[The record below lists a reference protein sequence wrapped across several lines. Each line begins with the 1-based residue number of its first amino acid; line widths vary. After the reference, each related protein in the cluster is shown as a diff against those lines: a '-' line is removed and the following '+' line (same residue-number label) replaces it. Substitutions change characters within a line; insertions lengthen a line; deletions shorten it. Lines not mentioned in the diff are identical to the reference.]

1 MNVFDKYVIS
11 NIKMI
16 KTQVFA
22 IIAATLLLGILSRF
36 DTGVTG
42 GVIPVLMIINIVIAT
57 QVYIS
62 YKKLFYDSIYGK
74 SAMLYNQFP
83 LTKEEVVIGKMLAL
97 GIAAVIMQM
106 FFLLMLKI
114 MSDNAINII
123 MNEENSIMAVSGMV
137 SGILEMVTST
147 LYEGSVI
154 FGAIVMYN
162 SVPKIKR
169 THMKLLGA
177 IVFYLIMNFV
187 KTRLTSFVTG
197 SFNDNG
203 LVAGAVVIGYEI
215 LVILIMMYVT
225 VKKLKESYEI

>member
-16 KTQVFA
+16 KIQIVT
-22 IIAATLLLGILSRF
+22 IISATLLIGILSRF
-36 DTGVTG
+36 DIGVTG
-42 GVIPVLMIINIVIAT
+42 GVIPVLMVINIVIAT

-62 YKKLFYDSIYGK
+62 YKKLFYDSLYGK

-114 MSDNAINII
+114 MSDNAINIL
-123 MNEENSIMAVSGMV
+123 MNQENSIMAVSGMV
-137 SGILEMVTST
+137 PGILEMVTST

-162 SVPKIKR
+162 SVPKVKR
-169 THMKLLGA
+169 THMKLFGG
-177 IVFYLIMNFV
+177 IVFYLVMNFV
-187 KTRLTSFVTG
+187 KTRLAASATEAFD
-197 SFNDNG
+197 DNG
-203 LVAGAVVIGYEI
+203 LVAGVIVIAYEI
-215 LVILIMMYVT
+215 LVTLIMTYVA
-225 VKKLKESYEI
+225 VKKLKETYEL